1 MAIFLTVLQ
10 WIGIL
15 LLILLGLV
23 LVLLFAPFF
32 YTIEA
37 RGQGG
42 GLKETRLQGK
52 LTFLLFVL
60 RVKAAYPDGE
70 LYCVRLFG
78 WPLFRSGEKAGSV
91 TADTEAQETGA
102 SVTVT
107 EGTVT
112 ENTVTAETG
121 ASVTVTENTVS
132 PEETAPEPAVTHENG
147 ENNSPENEGNKTKT
161 KKGSGF
167 ASQIRGFCD
176 KIKRI
181 FEALKAARELVFEEL
196 PTVNFRNILRRA
208 KKLLRCFRPRRI
220 RAEGE
225 LGLSDAAKTGIMF
238 GFLSWINHKGF
249 MLTPDFENAGFTGN
263 VRISGHFNLAVAGYH
278 FLRLY
283 FQPDTKKLIGI
294 VSGFTRGK
302 GI

>member
-42 GLKETRLQGK
+42 GLKEMKLHGK

-60 RVKAAYPDGE
+60 RVRAEYPEGE

-78 WPLFRSGEKAGSV
+78 WPLFRSGEKAEDVKEETGASETV
-91 TADTEAQETGA
+91 TEGNVTTDTITQETGA

-107 EGTVT
+107 EGNVT
-112 ENTVTAETG
+112 Q
-121 ASVTVTENTVS
+121 
-132 PEETAPEPAVTHENG
+132 EETSPEPAVTQMDAENI
-147 ENNSPENEGNKTKT
+147 SPENEGNKTKT

-167 ASQIRGFCD
+167 TSQLRGFCD
-176 KIKRI
+176 KIKRMY
-181 FEALKAARELVFEEL
+181 EGLKAARELVFEQL
-196 PTVNFRNILRRA
+196 PTVNFRNILHRA

-225 LGLSDAAKTGIMF
+225 LGLSDAAKTGILF
-238 GFLSWINHKGF
+238 GFLSWIDHKGF
-249 MLTPDFENAGFTGN
+249 MLTPDFENAGFTGS